1 MDGRGDKPGITRIAA
16 LAAVIAAVVLVG
28 YVLFGSGSTAY
39 TVKARFVNAGQLV
52 KGNLVEIG
60 GTQAGLVKDFEIT
73 PDGMAEVELEID
85 EQYAPLRE
93 GTRAII
99 RQGSLSS
106 VANRYVALHLPGENE
121 AGDPIPDGGLIP
133 ADKTTT
139 GVELDQF
146 FNTLDSKTRKA
157 IQRFYRNNNRAYTG
171 RGEQAN
177 AGWRY
182 LSSSLNAS
190 SDLFEELSH
199 DEPVL
204 EKFLVD
210 SSRFVTALANRREDL
225 APLIQNLNQT
235 TRALGDESDALREL
249 LERFPG
255 FLRQANT
262 TYVNLRS
269 TLDELDPFVEASKP
283 VARKLLP
290 YLEELRPFT
299 RDARPVVRNL
309 NNLVRLRGGSNDL
322 TELNR
327 TYPGLAQIA
336 LDTRTRNGKERRG
349 AFPEM
354 TEAFTNSA
362 PIVAH
367 GRPYTPDFFGW
378 FDDFSQT
385 GAYDAL
391 GSFSRAQT
399 IFNAFSLSN
408 NVPTPIPL
416 SEQPEQF
423 KRLAKI
429 GQYRRC
435 PGGAESRA
443 KDGSNVWSEAEQKE
457 LDCVEAHRATGPKQ

>member
-1 MDGRGDKPGITRIAA
+1 MKKGSLARTAAIAGVLTGA
-16 LAAVIAAVVLVG
+16 LLVA
-28 YVLFGSGSTAY
+28 YVLFIQGPDSY

-73 PDGMAEVELEID
+73 PDGLAEVELEID
-85 EQYAPLRE
+85 DKYVPLRQ

-106 VANRYVALHLPGENE
+106 VANRYVELFLPGENE
-121 AGDPIPDGGLIP
+121 AGGKIDDGGLIDT
-133 ADKTTT
+133 DKTTT

-146 FNTLDSKTRKA
+146 FNTLDKKTRTA
-157 IQRFYRNNNRAYTG
+157 LQRFYRNNNRAYAG

-177 AGWRY
+177 EGWRY
-182 LSSSLNAS
+182 LSSSLNSS
-190 SDLFEELSH
+190 SDLFEELSY
-199 DEPVL
+199 DQPVL

-210 SSRFVTALANRREDL
+210 SSRFVTALANRRDDL
-225 APLIQNLNQT
+225 APLIQNLNHT
-235 TRALGDESDALREL
+235 TRALGDERESLAEL
-249 LERFPG
+249 LDRFPP

-262 TYVNLRS
+262 TYVNLRA
-269 TLDELDPFVEASKP
+269 TLDDLDPFVKASKP
-283 VARKLLP
+283 VAKKLLP
-290 YLEELRPFT
+290 YLNELRPFA
-299 RDARPVVRNL
+299 RDARPTVRNL
-309 NNLVRLRGGSNDL
+309 NQLVRARGRSNDL
-322 TELNR
+322 VELNR

-336 LDTRTRNGKERRG
+336 LDSAMRNGRERRG

-354 TEAFTNSA
+354 VEALTNSA
-362 PIVAH
+362 PIVGH

-399 IFNAFSLSN
+399 YFNAFSLSN

-416 SEQPEQF
+416 TEQPDAF

-429 GQYRRC
+429 GQYKRC
-435 PGGAESRA
+435 PGAAEEKA
-443 KDGSNVWSEAEQKE
+443 ADGSNVWSEEEQKQ
-457 LDCVEAHRATGPKQ
+457 LDCVEAHRATGPKSE

>member
-1 MDGRGDKPGITRIAA
+1 MKGGNFARTAAIAGVIT
-16 LAAVIAAVVLVG
+16 AAVLVA
-28 YVLFGSGSTAY
+28 YVLFIQGPSSY

-73 PDGMAEVELEID
+73 PDGAVDVELEID
-85 EQYAPLRE
+85 EKYVPLRE

-99 RQGSLSS
+99 RSGSLSS
-106 VANRYVALHLPGENE
+106 VANRYVELHLPGENE
-121 AGDPIPDGGLIP
+121 AGDDIQDGGFIN

-146 FNTLDSKTRKA
+146 FNTLDKDTRKA
-157 IQRFYRNNNRAYTG
+157 LQRFYRNNNRAYAG
-171 RGEQAN
+171 RGDEAN

-182 LSSSLNAS
+182 LSSSLNSS
-190 SDLFEELSH
+190 SDLFEELSY
-199 DEPVL
+199 DQPVL

-210 SSRFVTALANRREDL
+210 SSRFVTALANRRDDL
-225 APLIQNLNQT
+225 APLIQHLNQT
-235 TRALGDESDALREL
+235 TRALGDERDALAEL
-249 LERFPG
+249 LVRFPP

-262 TYVNLRS
+262 TYVNLRA
-269 TLDELDPFVEASKP
+269 TLDDLDPFVEASKP
-283 VARKLLP
+283 VAKKLLP
-290 YLEELRPFT
+290 YLNELRPFA
-299 RDARPVVRNL
+299 RDARPVVRDL
-309 NNLVRLRGGSNDL
+309 NQLVRARGKSNDL
-322 TELNR
+322 LELNR
-327 TYPGLAQIA
+327 TYPGLADIA
-336 LDTRTRNGKERRG
+336 LDEATRNGKERRG

-354 TEAFTNSA
+354 VEAFTNSA

-399 IFNAFSLSN
+399 YFNAFSLSN

-416 SEQPEQF
+416 TEQPEAF
-423 KRLAKI
+423 KKLAKI
-429 GQYRRC
+429 GQYKRC
-435 PGGAESRA
+435 PGGAESKA
-443 KDGSNVWSEAEQKE
+443 DDGSNVLSEEQQKE
-457 LDCVEAHRATGPKQ
+457 LDCVEAHRATGPKAGS